1 VWTSAGG
8 DARISDE
15 LSLVLST
22 LGAVQ

>member
-15 LSLVLST
+15 LSLVLPT
-22 LGAVQ
+22 LGTVE

>member
-1 VWTSAGG
+1 VWTSARG

-22 LGAVQ
+22 LGTVQ

>member
-22 LGAVQ
+22 LGTVQ